1 MTQLFTLNIPAAA
14 DSFLCQK
21 KIAVAT
27 SKLLSQVEAN
37 YQLIENFQAEFVQQS
52 YFIGADEWQESK
64 GTLSY
69 KKPGKMNWQYFA
81 PDEQEFVSDGKIVYW
96 YQPKE
101 KQVTIRSLNK
111 SFSSEIPLSFL
122 LGVGKLTKDF
132 IMQES
137 CETEAGF
144 VLKLNPNI
152 KSEAL
157 NEFYILVDKND
168 YFPKGARI
176 IDSGGNETKI
186 QFFKIDTKIKLNDK
200 EFAFD
205 IPKGTDIID
214 ERKEEDLE
222 KE

>member
-1 MTQLFTLNIPAAA
+1 MAQLFALDISIAAA
-14 DSFLCQK
+14 ESFSCQK
-21 KIAVAT
+21 KIAVT
-27 SKLLSQVEAN
+27 GSNILSKVEAN
-37 YQLIENFQAEFVQQS
+37 YQTIENFQAEFVQQS

-64 GTLSY
+64 GSLSF

-96 YQPKE
+96 HQPKE
-101 KQVTIRSLNK
+101 KQVTIRNLNA

-132 IMQES
+132 KMQEL

-144 VLKLNPNI
+144 LLKLSPNT
-152 KSEAL
+152 KSDTL

-176 IDSGGNETKI
+176 IDSGGNETKV
-186 QFFKIDTKIKLNDK
+186 QFFKINTKVKFNDR
-200 EFAFD
+200 EFDFD

-214 ERKEEDLE
+214 QRNEEE
-222 KE
+222 E